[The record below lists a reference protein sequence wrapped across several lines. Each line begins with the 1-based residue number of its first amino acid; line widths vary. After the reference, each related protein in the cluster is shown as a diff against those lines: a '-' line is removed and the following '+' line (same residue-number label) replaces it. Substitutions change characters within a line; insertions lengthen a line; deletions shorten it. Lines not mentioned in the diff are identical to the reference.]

1 MCTPCNIWFIG
12 PAGLSDVYVVKSV
25 TTAELNW
32 KASLDDKPTT
42 LAALLADILFIYILN
57 SGLLFYTTY
66 DLDLRTCQDEPACQ
80 VHRSTAI

>member
-1 MCTPCNIWFIG
+1 
-12 PAGLSDVYVVKSV
+12 VYVVKSV

-57 SGLLFYTTY
+57 SGLLFYTIFGSRYATIG
-66 DLDLRTCQDEPACQ
+66 
-80 VHRSTAI
+80 RSSSC